1 MEAGLTLQWMTTTC
15 WGSLFSQDSWALQMV
30 HTLSRGGA
38 CSSGQPTSRI
48 CNEREKGLPG
58 IHLWRA
64 SEAISRWLFLF
75 TKIFQSRVKKDAACS
90 FSKTSWELRPGSFT
104 GKKTMKDYVAPLRLL
119 SLGLICSSAAG
130 MTIPEGLSGAANGA
144 RLPGRGQGLARSE
157 IGVLGPSSCQ
167 NSSIQTK
174 IAVWENAASCSPTH
188 GADKVSERGRLCK
201 LGRNTLLKGQGP
213 APQGGSAFK
222 PCSQLGAG
230 TKKVLITWKEAQ
242 WVCVQKSA
250 TPSNLTHTPSLT
262 PTVADVLSGERR
274 QRLIEKQCK

>member
-48 CNEREKGLPG
+48 CNEREGASWY
-58 IHLWRA
+58 HLWRA
-64 SEAISRWLFLF
+64 SEAFSRWLFSF
-75 TKIFQSRVKKDAACS
+75 TKIFHSRVKKDTACS

-144 RLPGRGQGLARSE
+144 RLPGRGQGLARS
-157 IGVLGPSSCQ
+157 ITLPAQSDSSFLPNQSLCTQSLCPHSLLVRLQSVRSRRPGQRPRRRRDGVIRPADREQHGPFSCLHIRTLMEVFVFCFWFF
-167 NSSIQTK
+167 NR
-174 IAVWENAASCSPTH
+174 N
-188 GADKVSERGRLCK
+188 VSDFLTVRAINDVFPRL
-201 LGRNTLLKGQGP
+201 LL
-213 APQGGSAFK
+213 
-222 PCSQLGAG
+222 
-230 TKKVLITWKEAQ
+230 
-242 WVCVQKSA
+242 
-250 TPSNLTHTPSLT
+250 
-262 PTVADVLSGERR
+262 
-274 QRLIEKQCK
+274 

>member
-1 MEAGLTLQWMTTTC
+1 MKRWSHWTPE
-15 WGSLFSQDSWALQMV
+15 
-30 HTLSRGGA
+30 RGGGA
-38 CSSGQPTSRI
+38 HPAVDDDHVLGVAVQPGLLGLADGAHLIQGWRMQLWPAHVQ
-48 CNEREKGLPG
+48 NLQREREGASWY
-58 IHLWRA
+58 HLWRA
-64 SEAISRWLFLF
+64 SEAFSRWLFSF
-75 TKIFQSRVKKDAACS
+75 TKIFHSRVKKDTACS

-222 PCSQLGAG
+222 PCSQLGTG
-230 TKKVLITWKEAQ
+230 TKKVLIT
-242 WVCVQKSA
+242 
-250 TPSNLTHTPSLT
+250 
-262 PTVADVLSGERR
+262 
-274 QRLIEKQCK
+274 